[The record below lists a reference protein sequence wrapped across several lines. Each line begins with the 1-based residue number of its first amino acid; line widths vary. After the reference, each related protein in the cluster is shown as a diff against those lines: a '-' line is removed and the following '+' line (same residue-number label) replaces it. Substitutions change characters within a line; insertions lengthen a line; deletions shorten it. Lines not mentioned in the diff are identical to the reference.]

1 MKSMI
6 TYNSS
11 SPFIR
16 LILTP
21 SITHLKMLYKQISFS
36 MATNLLTLH
45 SSKIEF
51 LLVGLKQ

>member
-21 SITHLKMLYKQISFS
+21 SITHLQNALQTDLFLDGYQSFDS
-36 MATNLLTLH
+36 PL
-45 SSKIEF
+45 F
-51 LLVGLKQ
+51 